1 MKPPRMLNERAE
13 SRAPYIVAA
22 VIAVLLMAVLVL
34 NILRTRYTFT
44 VAVSG
49 TSMEDT
55 VFDGDIVY
63 ALRNAEA
70 KRGDI
75 VIIDVADDPV
85 FSTGGRHTE
94 NIIKRLIAVEGD
106 SVKCEGG
113 VVSVKPAG
121 GAYAPLEEPYTK
133 GETRDF
139 PETELGEGE
148 MFFLGDNRAVS
159 HDSSS
164 ADVGALP
171 VSRIIGVVPDWA
183 VSIKSFTTGWENFRL
198 SLQKLFS

>member
-113 VVSVKPAG
+113 VV
-121 GAYAPLEEPYTK
+121 YAPLEEPYTK